1 MASRDVYSR
10 IALIV
15 FCCPSSIQ
23 AHDQDCDEF
32 TVQPQDVVAL
42 AGQMAMMKCEYTGL
56 AVEWDKEGYSI
67 IPMHDEPCDCHVTDD
82 GTLHFNNVSRQDEGE
97 YTCVAQMGFSAARC
111 SASLWI
117 ADECETCWSS
127 SRDSSLPTPPVTTH
141 TLAVQT
147 TSTDTVP
154 TSVPSSSP
162 LRTTEMTNPSSPVV
176 SDVLLSAIVALLILS
191 TLVIVLVVLVV
202 VVCVVW
208 RNRRGY
214 RISDNEGE
222 MDVDLNPAYQTTAS
236 FIPSASLSNY
246 CLPYPIHH

>member
-1 MASRDVYSR
+1 MS
-10 IALIV
+10 
-15 FCCPSSIQ
+15 
-23 AHDQDCDEF
+23 
-32 TVQPQDVVAL
+32 
-42 AGQMAMMKCEYTGL
+42 
-56 AVEWDKEGYSI
+56 
-67 IPMHDEPCDCHVTDD
+67 
-82 GTLHFNNVSRQDEGE
+82 
-97 YTCVAQMGFSAARC
+97 

-117 ADECETCWSS
+117 ADEFENCWSS
-127 SRDSSLPTPPVTTH
+127 SRDSTHSSLLTLPVTTH
-141 TLAVQT
+141 TLIVQ
-147 TSTDTVP
+147 TDTVP

-176 SDVLLSAIVALLILS
+176 SDVLLSSIVALLILS

-236 FIPSASLSNY
+236 FIPSATNPAYQTAASLIPSTTNTY
-246 CLPYPIHH
+246 QT